1 MIKKAGSIQNG
12 HGYRVGKIAC
22 KIAKLA
28 GLHSLDMK
36 KLRLAGKMHDT
47 GKLLVPSTILEAPRA
62 LTPEEK
68 AIVRQHP
75 SLGLGILLWQK
86 KNFPIEVL
94 DAMLMH
100 HERWDGAGYPLG
112 LKEEQIPLAV
122 RVITLADVIDAL
134 ASHREYRG
142 ACDIAF
148 IRHELE
154 DGKGSHFDPDLA
166 DVCLKHLDEILATRL
181 TAKKV

>member
-1 MIKKAGSIQNG
+1 MDTGLERLHARLQN
-12 HGYRVGKIAC
+12 
-22 KIAKLA
+22 LA
-28 GLHSLDMK
+28 GLHGLDMK

-47 GKLLVPSTILEAPRA
+47 GKLLVPNEILEAPRA
-62 LTPEEK
+62 LTPEER
-68 AIVRQHP
+68 AVVRQHP
-75 SLGLGILLWQK
+75 SLGLGILLWRK

-94 DAMLMH
+94 DSMLMH

-112 LKEEQIPLAV
+112 LKDEQIPLPV
-122 RVITLADVIDAL
+122 RIITLADVIDAL

-142 ACDIAF
+142 ACDVAF

-166 DVCLKHLDEILATRL
+166 EVCLEHLDDILATRIDS
-181 TAKKV
+181 KKK